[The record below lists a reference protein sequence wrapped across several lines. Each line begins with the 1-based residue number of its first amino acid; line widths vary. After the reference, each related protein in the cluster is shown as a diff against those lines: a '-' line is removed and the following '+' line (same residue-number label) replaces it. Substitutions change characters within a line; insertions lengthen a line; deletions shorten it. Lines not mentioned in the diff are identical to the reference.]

1 MWIRYGAVGFVA
13 AVARTLN
20 VADVHCNLLPRLQP
34 FLKHPVVQVDQEVLK
49 KIQSVQIS
57 ITPNWGATL
66 IAAPRWPWR
75 LTQCSRVTRK
85 SQFLHRNH
93 VRGDLDFTGS
103 ENQSQYNF
111 SRSTALEL
119 LFNRYVLG
127 SISFVFVCTLSQKIV
142 FLKPFCH
149 EIKLSLEYFFLSEV
163 I

>member
-1 MWIRYGAVGFVA
+1 M
-13 AVARTLN
+13 TL
-20 VADVHCNLLPRLQP
+20 
-34 FLKHPVVQVDQEVLK
+34 
-49 KIQSVQIS
+49 
-57 ITPNWGATL
+57 
-66 IAAPRWPWR
+66 APYI
-75 LTQCSRVTRK
+75 CSRVTRK